1 MADKKRDK
9 DVLTEEVAI
18 KVPAGNGGG
27 ETLVAAVRAEL
38 GESHPREI
46 SPVRLVEPGIDTT
59 SDEAFWAKIR
69 TRTDAVNV
77 KHLSEFLDRA
87 MRADGGV
94 ERQEIDDAVRQRPL
108 PFPHVDAYNY
118 LKVATE
124 VFLMKNVGVRET
136 SKHNVQS
143 DGRLLEQEFEVE
155 PVLGGKSAFAEE
167 RHEAREFEG
176 EMKEDQRLRDE
187 PDEPQMSER
196 QIQKLYAKY
205 TGDNKIIPYLDI
217 IRLKLKDVRLVK
229 NNDLS
234 TRCYGI
240 LRDKLTNPCMIE
252 LIWSY
257 WQEEGMLVQAMNAI
271 TMRFQNRKGP
281 GARDPLANL
290 ELDALRPLNNLLWGF
305 VQDEQHRLS
314 VVRRAYEYDHHYG
327 ITLHGKAV
335 PSIRPADSRSR
346 FLEAFHRL
354 LYLCSEF
361 YKQLDDMTIRAD
373 GFPVMNA
380 LKEVHLLLTQ
390 GGHNQYGDLP
400 WTARQEMLMQQWILS
415 RPEMREFIPGRVM
428 VAYPEAWMDRV
439 DAMKSLQGWTDT
451 TVTHFRDLATF
462 GEQLLLGIRYGAW
475 STVIFPQQAANWA
488 RFWRPEIQGYTHAYR
503 AATGVDLTNRTDV
516 DNTPPS
522 ILLRRRLAAQSRA

>member
-1 MADKKRDK
+1 MSKKK
-9 DVLTEEVAI
+9 DDSKEEV
-18 KVPAGNGGG
+18 KVTFSEDNGQG
-27 ETLVAAVRAEL
+27 ETLVAGVRAEITD
-38 GESHPREI
+38 PRSRDI

-59 SDEAFWAKIR
+59 SDEALWAKIR
-69 TRTDAVNV
+69 TRTDAINV
-77 KHLSEFLDRA
+77 KNLTEFLDRA

-94 ERQEIDDAVRQRPL
+94 ERLEVEEAVRARPL

-124 VFLMKNVGVRET
+124 VFLMKSCGVRET
-136 SKHNVQS
+136 THRELKRDAELTKELQLGKAPLDREIK
-143 DGRLLEQEFEVE
+143 DGDEFED
-155 PVLGGKSAFAEE
+155 
-167 RHEAREFEG
+167 

-187 PDEPQMSER
+187 PDEPTMSEK

-205 TGDNKIIPYLDI
+205 AGDNKIIPYLDI

-229 NNDLS
+229 SNDLS
-234 TRCYGI
+234 AKCYGI
-240 LRDKLTNPCMIE
+240 LRDKLTNPCMVE

-327 ITLHGKAV
+327 ITLHGKAI

-400 WTARQEMLMQQWILS
+400 WTARQEMLMMQWILA

-428 VAYPEAWMDRV
+428 VAYPEPWMDRV
-439 DAMKSLQGWTDT
+439 DAMKALQGWSDT

-462 GEQLLLGIRYGAW
+462 GEQILLGIRYGAW

-503 AATGVDLTNRTDV
+503 AATGVDLTNRNDV